1 MAMSEELQRRISN
14 LTGDEARVYDPEP
27 QQSYMM
33 AAEQQRDPYAG
44 LELPDTEYL
53 RNRQA
58 RGPAVFQNQDIKEL
72 LSDYASTV
80 ATGNPEFVEDAQNQ
94 LLKLEEM
101 IGLSRDNP
109 KFQNMMQMAVSRSTQ
124 RDTSI
129 PEVVAYGNVEES
141 PETIAQRA
149 QDQELRAYQERARTA
164 PSMAPM
170 NPMRDQME
178 AVAPD
183 MGTDQKMIALQEA
196 INELQ
201 QQKSMTSDPE
211 EIEALDNLIEAA
223 TTKALAPQAELIE
236 ELSQT
241 GGEDNMMAHV
251 RTGDINVSA
260 EMLEN
265 NPQLEDAIERAALE
279 KGIDPES
286 MVYGSGVASLNVYTG
301 AEEHGFLKK
310 LGKGLKKIAKTV
322 APIVG
327 PLANFI
333 PGVGPLMSAAI
344 AAGTTKLGGGSWKD
358 ALKSGVTSYGVGK
371 LTSGIGSLGT
381 GADAATAG
389 VKTSGNLFSRMKS
402 GIGSIF
408 GKGEGMFGRNIGP
421 SIRSGIGGLFGG
433 GGGGYSD
440 AEINEMLETMDPSV
454 VEQMVNER
462 NLQLQQQQQDPQ
474 FSGLFGPDSIADKLF
489 NVDPNKGTG
498 PLSFLT
504 GPQQYDE
511 NGNPIQ
517 SSFMRNADGGLSGMG
532 MLGIGALSA
541 GLGKLA
547 YEDTKKDKGLQL
559 TPLNTMNATG
569 RYNIEAEIAR
579 RMGQQAPN
587 PVEFGLLPANTMP
600 QLSGGQPRPQEP
612 VMAAAMGG
620 EVMNYQDGGSAQYPN
635 EGLASLAKVA
645 PEAVRAMGYNMG
657 GQAMMPMNYNMG
669 GRAMIPMAYAEGGNV
684 AMEDFDRMNGRING
698 EGTETSDDIPAMLSD
713 GEFVM
718 TGQAVRGAGS
728 YAMNNDGGILTLS
741 PSGSPDREAG
751 TNTMYQ
757 LMEAFSGQARPA

>member
-1 MAMSEELQRRISN
+1 MAMSEELQRRIRN
-14 LTGDEARVYDPEP
+14 LTGETKGAISNKEMELFERLAPNFITLTNGSDTKTFKDNDPNINALINQGYYVSETP
-27 QQSYMM
+27 SVM
-33 AAEQQRDPYAG
+33 
-44 LELPDTEYL
+44 DTVSDTK
-53 RNRQA
+53 
-58 RGPAVFQNQDIKEL
+58 GAVSNKEL
-72 LSDYASTV
+72 EKFLSSSPSNV
-80 ATGNPEFVEDAQNQ
+80 MEAT
-94 LLKLEEM
+94 
-101 IGLSRDNP
+101 RY
-109 KFQNMMQMAVSRSTQ
+109 
-124 RDTSI
+124 DTSI
-129 PEVVAYGNVEES
+129 PEVVAYGSMEDS

-149 QDQELRAYQERARTA
+149 QDQELRAYQERVRTA

-183 MGTDQKMIALQEA
+183 MRTDQKMIELQEA

-201 QQKSMTSDPE
+201 QQKLMTDDPE
-211 EIEALDNLIEAA
+211 EIEALDRMIETA

-241 GGEDNMMAHV
+241 AGEDNMMAHV
-251 RTGDINVSA
+251 RSGDLNISR

-286 MVYGSGVASLNVYTG
+286 MVFGAGIASLNAYTG

-310 LGKGLKKIAKTV
+310 LGKGLKKIAKVV
-322 APIVG
+322 APIAMFV
-327 PLANFI
+327 
-333 PGVGPLMSAAI
+333 PGVGTALGGVLGGLGSGAVGAI
-344 AAGTTKLGGGSWKD
+344 SKIAPKLGGFLGS
-358 ALKSGVTSYGVGK
+358 A
-371 LTSGIGSLGT
+371 GST
-381 GADAATAG
+381 IA
-389 VKTSGNLFSRMKS
+389 
-402 GIGSIF
+402 
-408 GKGEGMFGRNIGP
+408 
-421 SIRSGIGGLFGG
+421 SGIGGLGIPGISPIAGGVKGGFSNVLTGLGNPLKGGMFGKTGSMYYG
-433 GGGGYSD
+433 GPQAGKGIGNLLGMGSGTP
-440 AEINEMLETMDPSV
+440 AQVAQQQLSSMTPEQMAANPSL
-454 VEQMVNER
+454 VEQ
-462 NLQLQQQQQDPQ
+462 LKQAAT
-474 FSGLFGPDSIADKLF
+474 SGISNA
-489 NVDPNKGTG
+489 
-498 PLSFLT
+498 
-504 GPQQYDE
+504 
-511 NGNPIQ
+511 
-517 SSFMRNADGGLSGMG
+517 FMNNAGGGLSGMG

-547 YEDTKKDKGLQL
+547 YEDAKKDKGVQL

-569 RYNIEAEIAR
+569 RYNMEAEIAR

-587 PVEFGLLPANTMP
+587 PTEFGLLPANTMP

-657 GQAMMPMNYNMG
+657 G
-669 GRAMIPMAYAEGGNV
+669 RAMIPMAYAEGGNV
-684 AMEDFDRMNGRING
+684 AMEDFNRMNGRING

>member
-14 LTGDEARVYDPEP
+14 LTGDVVGSSQMTEAEGARFMEDAKLMSNQTTLGGQFSEREAQKLMSLPESEKLALIF
-27 QQSYMM
+27 Q
-33 AAEQQRDPYAG
+33 AG
-44 LELPDTEYL
+44 
-53 RNRQA
+53 RNRLGAQ
-58 RGPAVFQNQDIKEL
+58 FTEKEGERL
-72 LSDYASTV
+72 LENLNANPSAEENINLMKVMSAME
-80 ATGNPEFVEDAQNQ
+80 AT
-94 LLKLEEM
+94 
-101 IGLSRDNP
+101 RY
-109 KFQNMMQMAVSRSTQ
+109 
-124 RDTSI
+124 DTSI
-129 PEVVAYGNVEES
+129 PEIVATGRIEES
-141 PETIAQRA
+141 DETIAQRA

-183 MGTDQKMIALQEA
+183 MGTDQKMIELQEA

-201 QQKSMTSDPE
+201 QQKSMTNDPE
-211 EIEALDNLIEAA
+211 EIEALDRMIETA

-241 GGEDNMMAHV
+241 AGEDNMMAHV
-251 RTGDINVSA
+251 RSGDLNISR

-286 MVYGSGVASLNVYTG
+286 MVFGAGIASLNAYTG

-310 LGKGLKKIAKTV
+310 LGKGLKKVLKVV
-322 APIVG
+322 APIAMFV
-327 PLANFI
+327 
-333 PGVGPLMSAAI
+333 PGVGTA
-344 AAGTTKLGGGSWKD
+344 LGG
-358 ALKSGVTSYGVGK
+358 V
-371 LTSGIGSLGT
+371 LG
-381 GADAATAG
+381 
-389 VKTSGNLFSRMKS
+389 
-402 GIGSIF
+402 
-408 GKGEGMFGRNIGP
+408 
-421 SIRSGIGGLFGG
+421 GIGGLATKIPGIGGALGSIGSTVAKGIAKLGIPGISSIAGGTTGGFGNVLTGLGNPLKG
-433 GGGGYSD
+433 GMFGKTGSMYYGGPEAGKGIGNLLGMGSGTPAQVAQEQLSSMTPQEM
-440 AEINEMLETMDPSV
+440 AENPSI
-454 VEQMVNER
+454 VEQLKQAATSGISNA
-462 NLQLQQQQQDPQ
+462 
-474 FSGLFGPDSIADKLF
+474 FSM
-489 NVDPNKGTG
+489 N
-498 PLSFLT
+498 
-504 GPQQYDE
+504 
-511 NGNPIQ
+511 
-517 SSFMRNADGGLSGMG
+517 NADGGLSGMG

-547 YEDTKKDKGLQL
+547 YEDTKKDKGVQL

-569 RYNIEAEIAR
+569 RYNMEAEIAR

-587 PVEFGLLPANTMP
+587 PTEFGLLPANTMP
-600 QLSGGQPRPQEP
+600 QLSGGQPRPQEQ

-635 EGLASLAKVA
+635 KGLESLAQVA

-669 GRAMIPMAYAEGGNV
+669 GRPMMPMAYAEGGNV

-698 EGTETSDDIPAMLSD
+698 GGTETSDDIPAMLSD

>member
-14 LTGDEARVYDPEP
+14 LTGDAEVTKPM
-27 QQSYMM
+27 MM
-33 AAEQQRDPYAG
+33 AASGEMPPYANMS
-44 LELPDTEYL
+44 LPDSL
-53 RNRQA
+53 QNRQSNL
-58 RGPAVFQNQDIKEL
+58 GMYQNMDIKEL
-72 LSDYASTV
+72 LSDYANHVTAGGQFTEEQGDMLA
-80 ATGNPEFVEDAQNQ
+80 AT
-94 LLKLEEM
+94 LEEM
-101 IGLSRDNP
+101 TGLSRNNP
-109 KFQNMMQMAVSRSTQ
+109 ELQNMMQMAVIDVTRKN
-124 RDTSI
+124 TSI
-129 PEVVAYGNVEES
+129 PEIVATGRMEDS
-141 PETIAQRA
+141 PETIEQRA
-149 QDQELRAYQERARTA
+149 KDAELRAYLERVRTA
-164 PSMAPM
+164 PSEKPY
-170 NPMRDQME
+170 NPRRDQME
-178 AVAPD
+178 MVSPD
-183 MGTDQKMIALQEA
+183 MGTDQKMMQLQEA

-201 QQKSMTSDPE
+201 QQKSMTDDPE

-223 TTKALAPQAELIE
+223 TTKALAPQAEIIDQ
-236 ELSQT
+236 LSQT

-389 VKTSGNLFSRMKS
+389 AKTSGNLFSRMKS

-408 GKGEGMFGRNIGP
+408 NPEEGAKGIFGGSLGPNI
-421 SIRSGIGGLFGG
+421 RRGIGSIFQPQAQMTPEAYEQLTPEQQAA
-433 GGGGYSD
+433 YD
-440 AEINEMLETMDPSV
+440 AS
-454 VEQMVNER
+454 Q
-462 NLQLQQQQQDPQ
+462 PQ
-474 FSGLFGPDSIADKLF
+474 FSGLFGKDSIADKLF

-504 GPQQYDE
+504 GPQQYDKD
-511 NGNPIQ
+511 GNPIQ
-517 SSFMRNADGGLSGMG
+517 SSFMRNTDGGLSGMG

-587 PVEFGLLPANTMP
+587 PTEFGLLPANTMP
-600 QLSGGQPRPQEP
+600 QLSGGQPRPEEQ

-669 GRAMIPMAYAEGGNV
+669 GQAMMPMAYAEGGNV

-728 YAMNNDGGILTLS
+728 YSMNNDGGILTLS

-751 TNTMYQ
+751 TDTMYQ

>member
-14 LTGDEARVYDPEP
+14 LTGDAEVTKPM
-27 QQSYMM
+27 MM
-33 AAEQQRDPYAG
+33 AASGEMPPYANMS
-44 LELPDTEYL
+44 LPDSL
-53 RNRQA
+53 QNRQSNL
-58 RGPAVFQNQDIKEL
+58 GMYQNMDIKEL
-72 LSDYASTV
+72 LSDYANHVTAGGQFTEEQGDMLA
-80 ATGNPEFVEDAQNQ
+80 AT
-94 LLKLEEM
+94 LEEM
-101 IGLSRDNP
+101 TGLSRNNP
-109 KFQNMMQMAVSRSTQ
+109 ELQNMMQMAVIDVTRKN
-124 RDTSI
+124 TSI
-129 PEVVAYGNVEES
+129 PEIVATGRMEDS
-141 PETIAQRA
+141 PETIEQRA
-149 QDQELRAYQERARTA
+149 KDAELRAYLERVRTA
-164 PSMAPM
+164 PSEKPY
-170 NPMRDQME
+170 NPRRDQME
-178 AVAPD
+178 MVSPD
-183 MGTDQKMIALQEA
+183 MGTDQKMMQLQEA

-201 QQKSMTSDPE
+201 QQKSMTDDPE

-223 TTKALAPQAELIE
+223 TTKALAPQAEIIDQ
-236 ELSQT
+236 LSQT

-389 VKTSGNLFSRMKS
+389 AKTSGNLFSRMKS

-408 GKGEGMFGRNIGP
+408 NPEEGAKGIFGGSLGPNI
-421 SIRSGIGGLFGG
+421 RRGIGSIFQPQAQMTPEAYEQLTPEQQAA
-433 GGGGYSD
+433 YD
-440 AEINEMLETMDPSV
+440 AS
-454 VEQMVNER
+454 Q
-462 NLQLQQQQQDPQ
+462 PQ
-474 FSGLFGPDSIADKLF
+474 FSGLFGKDSIADKLF

-504 GPQQYDE
+504 GPQQYDKD
-511 NGNPIQ
+511 GNPIQ
-517 SSFMRNADGGLSGMG
+517 SSFMRNTDGGLSGMG

-587 PVEFGLLPANTMP
+587 PTEFGLLPANTMP
-600 QLSGGQPRPQEP
+600 QLSGGQPRPEEQ

-635 EGLASLAKVA
+635 KGLESLAKVA

-669 GRAMIPMAYAEGGNV
+669 GQAMMPMAYAEGGNV

-728 YAMNNDGGILTLS
+728 YSMNNDGGILTLS

-751 TNTMYQ
+751 TDTMYQ

>member
-14 LTGDEARVYDPEP
+14 LTGDAEVTKPM
-27 QQSYMM
+27 MM
-33 AAEQQRDPYAG
+33 AASGEMPPYANMS
-44 LELPDTEYL
+44 LPDSL
-53 RNRQA
+53 QNRQSNL
-58 RGPAVFQNQDIKEL
+58 GMYQNMDIKEL
-72 LSDYASTV
+72 LSDYANQVTTGGQFSEREGDMLA
-80 ATGNPEFVEDAQNQ
+80 AT
-94 LLKLEEM
+94 LEEM
-101 IGLSRDNP
+101 TGLSRNNP
-109 KFQNMMQMAVSRSTQ
+109 EFQNMMQMAVTDVTR

-129 PEVVAYGNVEES
+129 PEVVAYGSVEDS

-149 QDQELRAYQERARTA
+149 QDQELRAYQERVRAA

-223 TTKALAPQAELIE
+223 TTKALAPQAEIIDQ
-236 ELSQT
+236 LSQT

-333 PGVGPLMSAAI
+333 PGVGPLMAAAI
-344 AAGTTKLGGGSWKD
+344 SAGTTKLGGGSWKD

-462 NLQLQQQQQDPQ
+462 NSQGGGTPQWIKSMGDP
-474 FSGLFGPDSIADKLF
+474 FGFGGASGLRDVYG
-489 NVDPNKGTG
+489 GG
-498 PLSFLT
+498 Q
-504 GPQQYDE
+504 QQYDE
-511 NGNPIQ
+511 YGNPIA

-587 PVEFGLLPANTMP
+587 PTEFGLLPANTMP
-600 QLSGGQPRPQEP
+600 QLSGGQPRPEEQI
-612 VMAAAMGG
+612 MAAANGG
-620 EVMNYQDGGSAQYPN
+620 AVYPN
-635 EGLASLAKVA
+635 AGLESLAQVA

-657 GQAMMPMNYNMG
+657 GQAMNYNMG
-669 GRAMIPMAYAEGGNV
+669 NRPMMPMAYAEGGNV
-684 AMEDFDRMNGRING
+684 AMEDFNRMNGRING
-698 EGTETSDDIPAMLSD
+698 GGTETSDDIPAMLSD

>member
-1 MAMSEELQRRISN
+1 MAMSEELQRRIRN
-14 LTGDEARVYDPEP
+14 LTGETKGAISNKEMELFERLAPNFITLTNGSDTKTFKDNDPNINALINQGYYVSETP
-27 QQSYMM
+27 SVM
-33 AAEQQRDPYAG
+33 
-44 LELPDTEYL
+44 DTVSDTK
-53 RNRQA
+53 
-58 RGPAVFQNQDIKEL
+58 GAVSNKEL
-72 LSDYASTV
+72 EKFLSSSPSNV
-80 ATGNPEFVEDAQNQ
+80 MEAT
-94 LLKLEEM
+94 
-101 IGLSRDNP
+101 RY
-109 KFQNMMQMAVSRSTQ
+109 
-124 RDTSI
+124 DTSI
-129 PEVVAYGNVEES
+129 PEVVAYGSMEDS

-149 QDQELRAYQERARTA
+149 QDQELRAYQERVRTA

-183 MGTDQKMIALQEA
+183 MRTDQKMIELQEA

-201 QQKSMTSDPE
+201 QQKLMTDDPE
-211 EIEALDNLIEAA
+211 EIEALDRMIETA

-241 GGEDNMMAHV
+241 AGEDNMMAHV
-251 RTGDINVSA
+251 RSGDLNISR

-286 MVYGSGVASLNVYTG
+286 MVFGAGIASLNAYTG

-310 LGKGLKKIAKTV
+310 LGKGLKKIAKVV
-322 APIVG
+322 APIAMFV
-327 PLANFI
+327 
-333 PGVGPLMSAAI
+333 PGVGTA
-344 AAGTTKLGGGSWKD
+344 LGG
-358 ALKSGVTSYGVGK
+358 V
-371 LTSGIGSLGT
+371 LG
-381 GADAATAG
+381 
-389 VKTSGNLFSRMKS
+389 
-402 GIGSIF
+402 
-408 GKGEGMFGRNIGP
+408 
-421 SIRSGIGGLFGG
+421 GIGGLATKIPGIGGALGSIGSTVAKGIAKLGIPGISSIAGGTTGGFGNVLTGLGNPLKG
-433 GGGGYSD
+433 GMFGKTGSMYYGGPEAGKGIGNLLGMGSGTP
-440 AEINEMLETMDPSV
+440 AQVAQQQLSSMTPEQMAANPSI
-454 VEQMVNER
+454 VEQLKQAATSGISNA
-462 NLQLQQQQQDPQ
+462 
-474 FSGLFGPDSIADKLF
+474 FS
-489 NVDPNKGTG
+489 
-498 PLSFLT
+498 
-504 GPQQYDE
+504 
-511 NGNPIQ
+511 
-517 SSFMRNADGGLSGMG
+517 MRNADGGLSGMG

-657 GQAMMPMNYNMG
+657 GQAM
-669 GRAMIPMAYAEGGNV
+669 IPMAYAEGGNV
-684 AMEDFDRMNGRING
+684 AMEDFNRMNGRING

>member
-14 LTGDEARVYDPEP
+14 LTGDAEVTKPM
-27 QQSYMM
+27 MM
-33 AAEQQRDPYAG
+33 AASGEMPPYANMS
-44 LELPDTEYL
+44 LPDSL
-53 RNRQA
+53 QNRQSNL
-58 RGPAVFQNQDIKEL
+58 GMYQNMDIKEL
-72 LSDYASTV
+72 LSDYANHVTAGGQFTEEQGDMLA
-80 ATGNPEFVEDAQNQ
+80 AT
-94 LLKLEEM
+94 LEEM
-101 IGLSRDNP
+101 TGLSRNNP
-109 KFQNMMQMAVSRSTQ
+109 ELQNMMQMAVIDVTRKN
-124 RDTSI
+124 TSI
-129 PEVVAYGNVEES
+129 PEIVATGRMEDS
-141 PETIAQRA
+141 PETIEQRA
-149 QDQELRAYQERARTA
+149 KDAELRAYLERVRTA
-164 PSMAPM
+164 PSEKPY
-170 NPMRDQME
+170 NPRRDQME
-178 AVAPD
+178 MVSPD
-183 MGTDQKMIALQEA
+183 MGTDQKMMQLQEA

-201 QQKSMTSDPE
+201 QQKSMTDDPE

-223 TTKALAPQAELIE
+223 TTKALAPQAEIIDQ
-236 ELSQT
+236 LSQT

-389 VKTSGNLFSRMKS
+389 AKTSGNLFSRMKS

-408 GKGEGMFGRNIGP
+408 NPEEGAKGIFGGSLGPNI
-421 SIRSGIGGLFGG
+421 RRGIGSIFQPQAQMTPEAYEQLTPEQQAA
-433 GGGGYSD
+433 YD
-440 AEINEMLETMDPSV
+440 AS
-454 VEQMVNER
+454 Q
-462 NLQLQQQQQDPQ
+462 PQ
-474 FSGLFGPDSIADKLF
+474 FSGLFGKDSIADKLF

-504 GPQQYDE
+504 GPQQYDKD
-511 NGNPIQ
+511 GNPIQ
-517 SSFMRNADGGLSGMG
+517 SSFMRNTDGGLSGMG

-547 YEDTKKDKGLQL
+547 YEDTKKDKGVQL

-569 RYNIEAEIAR
+569 RYNMEAEIAR

-587 PVEFGLLPANTMP
+587 PTEFGLLPANTMP
-600 QLSGGQPRPQEP
+600 QLSGGQPRPEEQ

-635 EGLASLAKVA
+635 KGLESLAKVA

-669 GRAMIPMAYAEGGNV
+669 GQAMMPMAYAEGGNV

-728 YAMNNDGGILTLS
+728 YSMNNDGGILTLS

-751 TNTMYQ
+751 TDTMYQ

>member
-14 LTGDEARVYDPEP
+14 LTGDAEVTKPM
-27 QQSYMM
+27 MM
-33 AAEQQRDPYAG
+33 AASGEMPPYANMS
-44 LELPDTEYL
+44 LPDSL
-53 RNRQA
+53 QNRQSNL
-58 RGPAVFQNQDIKEL
+58 GMYQNMDIKEL
-72 LSDYASTV
+72 LSDYANHVTAGGQFTEEQGDMLA
-80 ATGNPEFVEDAQNQ
+80 AT
-94 LLKLEEM
+94 LEEM
-101 IGLSRDNP
+101 TGLSRNNP
-109 KFQNMMQMAVSRSTQ
+109 ELQNMMQMAVIDVTRKN
-124 RDTSI
+124 TSI
-129 PEVVAYGNVEES
+129 PEVVAYGSVEDS

-149 QDQELRAYQERARTA
+149 QDQELRAYQERVRTA

-183 MGTDQKMIALQEA
+183 MGTDQKMIELQEA
-196 INELQ
+196 IRELQ
-201 QQKSMTSDPE
+201 QQKSMTDDPE
-211 EIEALDNLIEAA
+211 EIEALDRMIETA

-241 GGEDNMMAHV
+241 AGEDNMMAHV
-251 RTGDINVSA
+251 RSGDLNISR

-371 LTSGIGSLGT
+371 LTSGIGGLKTGKDATGMFGGKLGP
-381 GADAATAG
+381 
-389 VKTSGNLFSRMKS
+389 NIRS

-408 GKGEGMFGRNIGP
+408 NPEEGAKGIFGGSIGP
-421 SIRSGIGGLFGG
+421 SIRRGIGSIFQPQAQMTPEAYEQLTPEQQAA
-433 GGGGYSD
+433 YD
-440 AEINEMLETMDPSV
+440 AS
-454 VEQMVNER
+454 Q
-462 NLQLQQQQQDPQ
+462 PQ
-474 FSGLFGPDSIADKLF
+474 FSGLFGKDSIADKLF

-504 GPQQYDE
+504 GPQQYDKD
-511 NGNPIQ
+511 GNPIQ
-517 SSFMRNADGGLSGMG
+517 SSFMRNTDGGLSGMG

-559 TPLNTMNATG
+559 TPLNTMNAAG
-569 RYNIEAEIAR
+569 RYNMEAEMAR

-587 PVEFGLLPANTMP
+587 PTEFGLLPANTMP

-612 VMAAAMGG
+612 VMAAMGG
-620 EVMNYQDGGSAQYPN
+620 EVMNYQNGGSAQYPN
-635 EGLASLAKVA
+635 KGLESLAKVA

-669 GRAMIPMAYAEGGNV
+669 GSPMMPMAYAEGGNV

-728 YAMNNDGGILTLS
+728 YSMNNDGGILTLS

>member
-14 LTGDEARVYDPEP
+14 LTGDAEVTKPM
-27 QQSYMM
+27 MM
-33 AAEQQRDPYAG
+33 AASGEMPPYANMS
-44 LELPDTEYL
+44 LPDSL
-53 RNRQA
+53 QNRQSNL
-58 RGPAVFQNQDIKEL
+58 GMYQNMDIKEL
-72 LSDYASTV
+72 LSDYANHVTAGGQFTEEQGDMLA
-80 ATGNPEFVEDAQNQ
+80 AT
-94 LLKLEEM
+94 LEEM
-101 IGLSRDNP
+101 TGLSRNNP
-109 KFQNMMQMAVSRSTQ
+109 ELQNMMQMAVIDVTRKN
-124 RDTSI
+124 TSI
-129 PEVVAYGNVEES
+129 PEIVATGRMEDS
-141 PETIAQRA
+141 PETIEQRA
-149 QDQELRAYQERARTA
+149 KDAELRAYLERVRTA
-164 PSMAPM
+164 PSEKPY
-170 NPMRDQME
+170 NPRRDQME
-178 AVAPD
+178 MVSPD
-183 MGTDQKMIALQEA
+183 MGTDQKMMQLQEA

-201 QQKSMTSDPE
+201 QQKSMTDDPE

-223 TTKALAPQAELIE
+223 TTKALAPQAEIIDQ
-236 ELSQT
+236 LSQT

-371 LTSGIGSLGT
+371 LTSGIGGLKTGKDATGMFGGKLGP
-381 GADAATAG
+381 
-389 VKTSGNLFSRMKS
+389 NIRS

-408 GKGEGMFGRNIGP
+408 NPEEGAKGIFGGSIGP
-421 SIRSGIGGLFGG
+421 SIRRGIGSIFQPQAQMTPEAYEQLTPEQQAA
-433 GGGGYSD
+433 YD
-440 AEINEMLETMDPSV
+440 AS
-454 VEQMVNER
+454 Q
-462 NLQLQQQQQDPQ
+462 PQ
-474 FSGLFGPDSIADKLF
+474 FSGLFGKDSIADKLF

-504 GPQQYDE
+504 GPQQYDKD
-511 NGNPIQ
+511 GNPIQ
-517 SSFMRNADGGLSGMG
+517 SSFMRNTDGGLSGMG

-612 VMAAAMGG
+612 VMVAGGGAM
-620 EVMNYQDGGSAQYPN
+620 YPN
-635 EGLASLAKVA
+635 KGLESLAKVA

-657 GQAMMPMNYNMG
+657 GKAMMPMNYNMG
-669 GRAMIPMAYAEGGNV
+669 GRPMMPMAYADGGNV
-684 AMEDFDRMNGRING
+684 AMEDFNRMNGQING

-728 YAMNNDGGILTLS
+728 YSMNNDGGILTLS

>member
-14 LTGDEARVYDPEP
+14 LTGDAEVTKPM
-27 QQSYMM
+27 MM
-33 AAEQQRDPYAG
+33 AASGEMPPYANMS
-44 LELPDTEYL
+44 LPDSL
-53 RNRQA
+53 QNRQSNL
-58 RGPAVFQNQDIKEL
+58 GMYQNMDIKEL
-72 LSDYASTV
+72 LSDYANHVTAGGQFTEEQGDMLA
-80 ATGNPEFVEDAQNQ
+80 AT
-94 LLKLEEM
+94 LEEM
-101 IGLSRDNP
+101 TGLSRNNP
-109 KFQNMMQMAVSRSTQ
+109 ELQNMMQMAVIDVTRKN
-124 RDTSI
+124 TSI
-129 PEVVAYGNVEES
+129 PEIVATGRMEDS
-141 PETIAQRA
+141 PETIEQRA
-149 QDQELRAYQERARTA
+149 KDAELRAYLERVRTA
-164 PSMAPM
+164 PSEKPY
-170 NPMRDQME
+170 NPRRDQME
-178 AVAPD
+178 MVSPD
-183 MGTDQKMIALQEA
+183 MGTDQKMMQLQEA

-201 QQKSMTSDPE
+201 QQKSMTDDPE

-223 TTKALAPQAELIE
+223 TTKALAPQAEIIDQ
-236 ELSQT
+236 LSQT

-371 LTSGIGSLGT
+371 LTSGIGGLKTGKDATGMFGGKLGP
-381 GADAATAG
+381 
-389 VKTSGNLFSRMKS
+389 NIRS

-408 GKGEGMFGRNIGP
+408 NPEEGAKGIFGGSIGP
-421 SIRSGIGGLFGG
+421 SIRRGIGSIFQPQAQMTPEAYEQLTPEQQAA
-433 GGGGYSD
+433 YD
-440 AEINEMLETMDPSV
+440 AS
-454 VEQMVNER
+454 Q
-462 NLQLQQQQQDPQ
+462 PQ
-474 FSGLFGPDSIADKLF
+474 FSGLFGKDSIADKLF

-504 GPQQYDE
+504 GPQQYDKD
-511 NGNPIQ
+511 GNPIQ
-517 SSFMRNADGGLSGMG
+517 SSFMRNTDGGLSGMG

-569 RYNIEAEIAR
+569 RYNMEAEIAR

-587 PVEFGLLPANTMP
+587 PTEFGLLPANTMP
-600 QLSGGQPRPQEP
+600 QLSGGQPRPEEQ

-635 EGLASLAKVA
+635 KGLESLAKVA

-669 GRAMIPMAYAEGGNV
+669 GSPMMPMAYAEGGNV

-728 YAMNNDGGILTLS
+728 YSMNNDGGILTLS

-751 TNTMYQ
+751 TDTMYQ

>member
-14 LTGDEARVYDPEP
+14 LTGEITPSAGMNDVQEVGGMSDQATLGGQFSEREAQKLMSLPESEKLALIF
-27 QQSYMM
+27 Q
-33 AAEQQRDPYAG
+33 AG
-44 LELPDTEYL
+44 
-53 RNRQA
+53 RNTL
-58 RGPAVFQNQDIKEL
+58 G
-72 LSDYASTV
+72 
-80 ATGNPEFVEDAQNQ
+80 AQFSEREGER
-94 LLKLEEM
+94 LLKNLNANPSAEESINLM
-101 IGLSRDNP
+101 KVMSAMEATRY
-109 KFQNMMQMAVSRSTQ
+109 
-124 RDTSI
+124 DTSI
-129 PEVVAYGNVEES
+129 PEVVATGRMEES
-141 PETIAQRA
+141 PATIAQRA

-183 MGTDQKMIALQEA
+183 MGTDQKLIELQKA

-201 QQKSMTSDPE
+201 QQKSMTNDPE

-223 TTKALAPQAELIE
+223 TTKALAPQAEIIDQ
-236 ELSQT
+236 LSQT

-265 NPQLEDAIERAALE
+265 NPQLEDAIERAALD
-279 KGIDPES
+279 KNIDPES
-286 MVYGSGVASLNVYTG
+286 MVFGSGVASLNVYTG
-301 AEEHGFLKK
+301 AEEHGFMKK
-310 LGKGLKKIAKTV
+310 LGKSLKKVAKTV

-371 LTSGIGSLGT
+371 LTSGIGGLGKVGGNVVGKGKFGDLGFGDKL
-381 GADAATAG
+381 GA
-389 VKTSGNLFSRMKS
+389 LKS

-421 SIRSGIGGLFGG
+421 SIRRGIGSIFQPQGQMTPEAYEQLTLEQQAA
-433 GGGGYSD
+433 YD
-440 AEINEMLETMDPSV
+440 AS
-454 VEQMVNER
+454 Q
-462 NLQLQQQQQDPQ
+462 PQ
-474 FSGLFGPDSIADKLF
+474 FSGLFGKDSIADKLF

-504 GPQQYDE
+504 GPQQYDKD
-511 NGNPIQ
+511 GNPIQ
-517 SSFMRNADGGLSGMG
+517 SSFMRNTDGGLSGMG

-547 YEDTKKDKGLQL
+547 YEDTKKDKGVQL
-559 TPLNTMNATG
+559 TPLNTMNAAG
-569 RYNIEAEIAR
+569 RFNLEAEIAR

-587 PVEFGLLPANTMP
+587 PTEFGLLPANTMP
-600 QLSGGQPRPQEP
+600 QLSGGQPRPEEQ

-635 EGLASLAKVA
+635 KGLESLAKVA

-669 GRAMIPMAYAEGGNV
+669 GQAMMPMAYAEGGNV

-728 YAMNNDGGILTLS
+728 YSMNNDGGILTLS
-741 PSGSPDREAG
+741 PSGNPDRQAG
-751 TNTMYQ
+751 TDTMYQ

>member
-14 LTGDEARVYDPEP
+14 LTGDAEVTKPM
-27 QQSYMM
+27 MM
-33 AAEQQRDPYAG
+33 AASGEMPPYANMS
-44 LELPDTEYL
+44 LPDSL
-53 RNRQA
+53 QNRQSNL
-58 RGPAVFQNQDIKEL
+58 GMYQNMDIKEL
-72 LSDYASTV
+72 LSDYANHVTAGGQFTEEQGDMLA
-80 ATGNPEFVEDAQNQ
+80 AT
-94 LLKLEEM
+94 LEEM
-101 IGLSRDNP
+101 TGLSRNNP
-109 KFQNMMQMAVSRSTQ
+109 ELQNMMQMAVIDVTRKN
-124 RDTSI
+124 TSI
-129 PEVVAYGNVEES
+129 PEIVATGRMEDS
-141 PETIAQRA
+141 PETIEQRA
-149 QDQELRAYQERARTA
+149 KDAELRAYLERVRTA
-164 PSMAPM
+164 PSEKPY
-170 NPMRDQME
+170 NPRRDQME
-178 AVAPD
+178 MVSPD
-183 MGTDQKMIALQEA
+183 MGTDQKMMQLQEA

-201 QQKSMTSDPE
+201 QQKSMTDDPE

-223 TTKALAPQAELIE
+223 TTKALAPQAEIIDQ
-236 ELSQT
+236 LSQT

-389 VKTSGNLFSRMKS
+389 AKTSGNLFSRMKS

-408 GKGEGMFGRNIGP
+408 NPEEGAKGIFGGSIGP
-421 SIRSGIGGLFGG
+421 SIRRGIGSIFQPQAQMTPEAYEQLTPEQQAA
-433 GGGGYSD
+433 YD
-440 AEINEMLETMDPSV
+440 AS
-454 VEQMVNER
+454 Q
-462 NLQLQQQQQDPQ
+462 PQ
-474 FSGLFGPDSIADKLF
+474 FSGLFGKDSIADKLF

-504 GPQQYDE
+504 GPQQYDKD
-511 NGNPIQ
+511 GNPIQ
-517 SSFMRNADGGLSGMG
+517 SSFMRNTDGGLSGMG

-547 YEDTKKDKGLQL
+547 YEDTKKDKGVQL

-569 RYNIEAEIAR
+569 RYNMEAEIAR

-587 PVEFGLLPANTMP
+587 PTEFGLLPANTMP

-635 EGLASLAKVA
+635 KGLESLAKVA

-669 GRAMIPMAYAEGGNV
+669 GSPMMPMAYAEGGNV

-728 YAMNNDGGILTLS
+728 YSMNNDGGILTLS

-751 TNTMYQ
+751 TDTMYQ

>member
-1 MAMSEELQRRISN
+1 MAMSEELQRRIRN
-14 LTGDEARVYDPEP
+14 LTGETKGAISNKEMELFERLAPNFITLTNGSDTKTFKDNDPNINALINQGYYVSETP
-27 QQSYMM
+27 SVM
-33 AAEQQRDPYAG
+33 
-44 LELPDTEYL
+44 DTVSDTK
-53 RNRQA
+53 
-58 RGPAVFQNQDIKEL
+58 GAVSNKEL
-72 LSDYASTV
+72 EKFLSSSPSNV
-80 ATGNPEFVEDAQNQ
+80 MEAT
-94 LLKLEEM
+94 
-101 IGLSRDNP
+101 RY
-109 KFQNMMQMAVSRSTQ
+109 
-124 RDTSI
+124 DTSI
-129 PEVVAYGNVEES
+129 PEVVAYGSMEDS

-149 QDQELRAYQERARTA
+149 QDQELRAYQERVRTA

-183 MGTDQKMIALQEA
+183 MRTDQKMIELQEA

-201 QQKSMTSDPE
+201 QQKLMTDDPE
-211 EIEALDNLIEAA
+211 EIEALDRMIETA

-241 GGEDNMMAHV
+241 AGEDNMMAHV
-251 RTGDINVSA
+251 RSGDLNISR

-286 MVYGSGVASLNVYTG
+286 MVFGAGIASLNAYTG

-310 LGKGLKKIAKTV
+310 LGKGLKKIAKVV
-322 APIVG
+322 APIAMFV
-327 PLANFI
+327 
-333 PGVGPLMSAAI
+333 PGVGTALGGVLGGIGGLATKIPGIGGFLGKVGTTVAGGIANLGIPGISSIAGG
-344 AAGTTKLGGGSWKD
+344 AAGGFPGIKGALTTS
-358 ALKSGVTSYGVGK
+358 A
-371 LTSGIGSLGT
+371 
-381 GADAATAG
+381 
-389 VKTSGNLFSRMKS
+389 
-402 GIGSIF
+402 
-408 GKGEGMFGRNIGP
+408 
-421 SIRSGIGGLFGG
+421 GLFGG
-433 GGGGYSD
+433 GPFGAKGSTYAGSAQDQAAQALQTIQQTTGADGQLVYTDAAGSPVSAEQLSQLQNTAQGGSFFGGQTPQGIKSIGDKIGLGGASGLKDAYGGG
-440 AEINEMLETMDPSV
+440 
-454 VEQMVNER
+454 
-462 NLQLQQQQQDPQ
+462 
-474 FSGLFGPDSIADKLF
+474 
-489 NVDPNKGTG
+489 
-498 PLSFLT
+498 
-504 GPQQYDE
+504 
-511 NGNPIQ
+511 
-517 SSFMRNADGGLSGMG
+517 SFMRNADGGLSGMG

-635 EGLASLAKVA
+635 KGLESLAKVA

-669 GRAMIPMAYAEGGNV
+669 GQAMMPMAYAEGGNV

-728 YAMNNDGGILTLS
+728 YSMNNDGGILTLS

-751 TNTMYQ
+751 TDTMYQ

>member
-14 LTGDEARVYDPEP
+14 LTGDAEVTKPM
-27 QQSYMM
+27 MM
-33 AAEQQRDPYAG
+33 AASGEMPPYANMS
-44 LELPDTEYL
+44 LPDSL
-53 RNRQA
+53 QNRQSNL
-58 RGPAVFQNQDIKEL
+58 GMYQNMDIKEL
-72 LSDYASTV
+72 LSDYANHVTAGGQFTEEQGDMLA
-80 ATGNPEFVEDAQNQ
+80 AT
-94 LLKLEEM
+94 LEEM
-101 IGLSRDNP
+101 TGLSRNNP
-109 KFQNMMQMAVSRSTQ
+109 ELQNMMQMAVIDVTRKN
-124 RDTSI
+124 TSI
-129 PEVVAYGNVEES
+129 PEIVATGRMEDS
-141 PETIAQRA
+141 PETIEQRA
-149 QDQELRAYQERARTA
+149 KDAELRAYLERVRTA
-164 PSMAPM
+164 PSEKPY
-170 NPMRDQME
+170 NPRRDQME
-178 AVAPD
+178 MVSPD
-183 MGTDQKMIALQEA
+183 MGTDQKMMQLQEA

-201 QQKSMTSDPE
+201 QQKSMTDDPE

-223 TTKALAPQAELIE
+223 TTKALAPQAEIIDQ
-236 ELSQT
+236 LSQT

-371 LTSGIGSLGT
+371 LTSGIGGLKTGKDATGMFGGKLGP
-381 GADAATAG
+381 
-389 VKTSGNLFSRMKS
+389 NIRS

-408 GKGEGMFGRNIGP
+408 NPEEGAKGIFGGSIGP
-421 SIRSGIGGLFGG
+421 SIRRGIGSIFQPQAQMTPEAL
-433 GGGGYSD
+433 
-440 AEINEMLETMDPSV
+440 AQLTP
-454 VEQMVNER
+454 EQ
-462 NLQLQQQQQDPQ
+462 QAAYKASQDPQ

-504 GPQQYDE
+504 GPQQYDKD
-511 NGNPIQ
+511 GNPIQ
-517 SSFMRNADGGLSGMG
+517 SSFMRNTDGGLSGMG

-547 YEDTKKDKGLQL
+547 YEDTKKDKGVQL

-569 RYNIEAEIAR
+569 RYNMEAEIAR

-587 PVEFGLLPANTMP
+587 PTEFGLLPANTMP
-600 QLSGGQPRPQEP
+600 QLSGGQPRPEEQ

-635 EGLASLAKVA
+635 KGLESLAKVA

-669 GRAMIPMAYAEGGNV
+669 GRPMMPMAYAEGGNV

-728 YAMNNDGGILTLS
+728 YSMNNDGGILTLS

-751 TNTMYQ
+751 TDTMYQ